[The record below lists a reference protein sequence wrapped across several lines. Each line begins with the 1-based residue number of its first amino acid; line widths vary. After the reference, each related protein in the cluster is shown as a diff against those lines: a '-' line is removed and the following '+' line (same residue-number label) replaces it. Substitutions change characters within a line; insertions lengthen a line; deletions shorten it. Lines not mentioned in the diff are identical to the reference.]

1 MTVSIY
7 LLTAALLLLLSIFS
21 SKLSLKYGIPAL
33 LIFLGIGMI
42 FGSDGLNV
50 VYFEDYQLAQSLGII
65 ALIYI
70 LFSGGLDTKWQ
81 KVKPIVLPGVLLSTA
96 GVLIS
101 AVIVGYFASLLLQV
115 SLLKGIIL
123 GAIVS
128 STDAAAVFSI
138 LRSRAAGFKYR
149 LRELIEFESGTN
161 DPMAIFL
168 TIGLIQF
175 FITPEMTWGAFGL
188 LFVKQMTIGLLAG
201 LLFGKVITWIINHA
215 NLGYDGLYPVLA
227 LSFVPLIYSITDLL
241 GGSGFLAVYLAG
253 LVMGNSIFVHQKSL
267 MNFFDGV
274 GWLMQICMFLV
285 LGLLVFPSE
294 IVAISYQGLMI
305 ALVLI
310 LVGRPVSV
318 FLSTMFTGL
327 KIRSKLMISWVGLR
341 GAVPIILAT
350 FPLVQGLEHAELF
363 FSIVFFIVV
372 TSVLIQGTTIP
383 IVAKWLHV
391 DTPEKEKTRYPIELE
406 PSVDTKAALKEVE
419 IEEGDFSVGK
429 QILELRL
436 PDNVLVTL
444 INREG
449 KFLVPRGSTVI
460 QIHDKLLILSDKKDV
475 SEIRKLLKKEEI
487 SLNETE

>member
-1 MTVSIY
+1 LAVSIY
-7 LLTAALLLLLSIFS
+7 LLIAALLLLLSIFS

-33 LIFLGIGMI
+33 LIFLGIGMV
-42 FGSDGLNV
+42 FGSDGLSIID
-50 VYFEDYQLAQSLGII
+50 FADYQLAQSLGII

-70 LFSGGLDTKWQ
+70 LFSGGLDTKWH
-81 KVKPIVLPGVLLSTA
+81 KVRPIVLPGILLSTI

-101 AVIVGYFASLLLQV
+101 AVIVGYFASLILQV
-115 SLLKGIIL
+115 SLLEGIIL

-128 STDAAAVFSI
+128 STDAAAVFSV
-138 LRSRAAGFKYR
+138 LRSRAIGFKYR

-168 TIGLIQF
+168 TIGLIQYF
-175 FITPEMTWGAFGL
+175 VTPEMSWGSFVL
-188 LFVKQMTIGLLAG
+188 LFVKQMAIGMIAG
-201 LLFGKVITWIINHA
+201 LLFGKLITWIINHA

-227 LSFVPLIYSITDLL
+227 LSFVPLVYSITDLL
-241 GGSGFLAVYLAG
+241 DGSGFLAVYLAG

-274 GWLMQICMFLV
+274 GWLMQITMFLI
-285 LGLLVFPSE
+285 LGFLVFPSE
-294 IVAISYQGLMI
+294 IVEIAGKGILI

-310 LVGRPVSV
+310 LIGRPVSV
-318 FLSTMFTGL
+318 FLGTMFTGL
-327 KIRSKLMISWVGLR
+327 KTRAKFMVSWVGLR

-350 FPLVQGLEHAELF
+350 FPLVYGLEQAELF

-391 DTPEKEKTRYPIELE
+391 DTPVKEKTRYPIELE

-419 IEEGDFSVGK
+419 IEAGDYSVGK

-436 PDNVLVTL
+436 PEKVLITL

-449 KFLVPRGSTVI
+449 KFLVPRGTTVI
-460 QIHDKLLILSDKKDV
+460 QKNDKLLILSDKKEV
-475 SEIRKLLKKEEI
+475 SEIRRLLKA
-487 SLNETE
+487 

>member
-1 MTVSIY
+1 MV
-7 LLTAALLLLLSIFS
+7 
-21 SKLSLKYGIPAL
+21 
-33 LIFLGIGMI
+33 
-42 FGSDGLNV
+42 FGSDGLSIID
-50 VYFEDYQLAQSLGII
+50 FADYQLAQSLGII

-70 LFSGGLDTKWQ
+70 LFSGGLDTKWH
-81 KVKPIVLPGVLLSTA
+81 KVRSIVLPGILLSTV

-101 AVIVGYFASLLLQV
+101 AVIVGYFASMILQV
-115 SLLKGIIL
+115 SLLEGIIL

-128 STDAAAVFSI
+128 STDAAAVFSV
-138 LRSRAAGFKYR
+138 LRSRAVGFKYR

-168 TIGLIQF
+168 TIGLIQYF
-175 FITPEMTWGAFGL
+175 VTPEMSWGSFVL
-188 LFVKQMTIGLLAG
+188 LFVKQMAIGMIAG
-201 LLFGKVITWIINHA
+201 LLFGKLITWIINRA

-227 LSFVPLIYSITDLL
+227 LSFVPLVYSITDLL
-241 GGSGFLAVYLAG
+241 DGSGFLAVYLAG

-274 GWLMQICMFLV
+274 GWLMQITMFLI
-285 LGLLVFPSE
+285 LGFLVFPSE
-294 IVAISYQGLMI
+294 IVEIAGKGILI

-310 LVGRPVSV
+310 LIGRPVSV
-318 FLSTMFTGL
+318 FLGTMFTGL
-327 KIRSKLMISWVGLR
+327 KTRAKFMVSWVGLR

-350 FPLVQGLEHAELF
+350 FPLVYGLEQAELF

-383 IVAKWLHV
+383 IIAKWLHV
-391 DTPEKEKTRYPIELE
+391 DTPVKEKTRYPIELE

-436 PDNVLVTL
+436 PEKVLITL

-449 KFLVPRGSTVI
+449 KFIVPRGTTVI
-460 QIHDKLLILSDKKDV
+460 QNNDKLLILSDKKDV
-475 SEIRKLLKKEEI
+475 SEIRKLLKEASMQK
-487 SLNETE
+487 

>member
-1 MTVSIY
+1 LLISVY
-7 LLTAALLLLLSIFS
+7 LLIAAVLLLISIFS

-42 FGSDGLNV
+42 FGSDGLKI
-50 VYFEDYQLAQSLGII
+50 VYFGDYQLAQSLGIV
-65 ALIYI
+65 ALIFI
-70 LFSGGLDTKWQ
+70 LFSGGLDTKWET
-81 KVKPIVLPGVLLSTA
+81 VKPIVLPGIFLSTV
-96 GVLIS
+96 GVLVS
-101 AVIVGYFASLLLQV
+101 AVIVGYFASLILQV
-115 SLLKGIIL
+115 SLIEGILL

-138 LRSRAAGFKYR
+138 LRSRAIGFKYR

-168 TIGLIQF
+168 TIGLIQYMT
-175 FITPEMTWGAFGL
+175 TPDMSWMAF
-188 LFVKQMTIGLLAG
+188 IGLFFMQMSIGLVAG
-201 LLFGKVITWIINHA
+201 ILFGRLITWLINHA

-227 LSFVPLIYSITDLL
+227 LTFVPLIYSITDLL

-253 LVMGNSIFVHQKSL
+253 LVMGNSVFVHQKSL
-267 MNFFDGV
+267 MNFFDGI

-294 IVAISYQGLMI
+294 IIAIAMQGLLI
-305 ALVLI
+305 AIVLI
-310 LVGRPVSV
+310 VIGRPISV
-318 FLSTMFTGL
+318 FLGTMFMGMKTRA
-327 KIRSKLMISWVGLR
+327 KFMVSWVGLR

-350 FPLVQGLEHAELF
+350 FPLVQGLEQAELF

-391 DTPEKEKTRYPIELE
+391 GTPVKEKTRYPIELE

-419 IEEGDFSVGK
+419 IEDGDHSVGK
-429 QILELRL
+429 QILELGL
-436 PDNVLVTL
+436 PNNVLITL

-449 KFLVPRGSTVI
+449 KFLVPRGTTII
-460 QIHDKLLILSDKKDV
+460 QINDKLLILSDKKEV
-475 SEIRKLLKKEEI
+475 SEIRKLLKNDIQEEP
-487 SLNETE
+487 N